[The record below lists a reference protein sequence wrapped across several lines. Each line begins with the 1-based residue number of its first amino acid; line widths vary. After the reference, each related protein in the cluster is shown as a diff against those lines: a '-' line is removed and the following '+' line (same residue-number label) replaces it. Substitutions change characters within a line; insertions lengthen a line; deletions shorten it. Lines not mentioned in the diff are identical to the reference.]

1 MSEDVHADPGRDVL
15 PDVLEPGLRLV
26 FCGMAAGPTSARL
39 GAYYARPGNR
49 FWPALATAGFT
60 KRLFRPHEFRLLAG
74 CGIGLTDLGKGQQ
87 GVDRQIVITDRDRA
101 RLREAIL
108 REAPGALA
116 FTSKSAAGLF
126 LRQPGLPFGA
136 LPDALVPPG
145 FPPTFVLPSTSGSNN
160 GNWDRF
166 GYQAIWTDTAM
177 RLGFV
182 NPVQA

>member
-1 MSEDVHADPGRDVL
+1 MSDVL

-26 FCGMAAGPTSARL
+26 FCGMAAGLTSARL

-60 KRLFRPHEFRLLAG
+60 PRLFRPEEFRLLAG
-74 CGIGLTDLGKGQQ
+74 RGIGLTDLGKGQQ
-87 GVDRQIVITDRDRA
+87 GVDRQVVITDQDRA

-108 REAPGALA
+108 RIAPGALA

-126 LRQPGLPFGA
+126 LRQPGLPFGE
-136 LPDALVPPG
+136 LPRELVPQG
-145 FPPTFVLPSTSGSNN
+145 FPPTYVLPSTSGSNN

-177 RLGFV
+177 RLGFA
-182 NPVQA
+182 NPVAA